1 MASHPCRPLSA
12 KLWKGGMSSW
22 LDWRLGNDLHFCKV
36 RSVVFHT
43 ELADNSTSPSGNWRG
58 NTSADVPDSFLCAVI
73 FSYSPF
79 PGKWIT
85 SVATQQ
91 AGEEK
96 TSLGEKLF
104 WRTGCFCTPLV
115 FWKSTFVWW
124 KCGKFCL
131 LRSLCLCLCMD
142 YCLPDIGIIFEDYTP
157 NSKSHAYR

>member
-73 FSYSPF
+73 FSVSWKMNYIRGHATSRRRENLTRGETFLRNRLFLYPFSVLEVYFCVVKVWQILPSSLSLSLFVYGLLSAWYWNNIWGLYS
-79 PGKWIT
+79 K
-85 SVATQQ
+85 QQ
-91 AGEEK
+91 EP
-96 TSLGEKLF
+96 
-104 WRTGCFCTPLV
+104 CIPL
-115 FWKSTFVWW
+115 
-124 KCGKFCL
+124 
-131 LRSLCLCLCMD
+131 M
-142 YCLPDIGIIFEDYTP
+142 
-157 NSKSHAYR
+157 